1 MKYHYTSEAGLSAVE
16 LLITLFIAAMF
27 LMAGYLLWGFTVQG
41 SAEASQSA
49 IASNIA
55 YDYAKQYRVTTGCK
69 NAVASPYA
77 AAVTTPV
84 VTPALPSPATPLSN
98 IAGIPNPKITV
109 TATCTQALYDLSI
122 VLITSTVTYGNNPVK
137 TVSHA
142 VYAN

>member
-1 MKYHYTSEAGLSAVE
+1 MKHITSESGLSAVE
-16 LLITLFIAAMF
+16 LLITLFIAAIF

-41 SAEASQSA
+41 SAEASQSS

-55 YDYAKQYRVTTGCK
+55 YDYAKQYRVTTGC
-69 NAVASPYA
+69 SSSTP
-77 AAVTTPV
+77 TPV
-84 VTPALPSPATPLSN
+84 VTPALVTNATPTN
-98 IAGIPNPKITV
+98 AAGIPNPKISV
-109 TATCTQALYDLSI
+109 TATCSQALYDLKM

>member
-77 AAVTTPV
+77 AAVTTPI
-84 VTPALPSPATPLSN
+84 VTPSLVTNATPTN
-98 IAGIPNPKITV
+98 ATGIPNPKVTV
-109 TATCTQALYDLSI
+109 TATCTQALYDLKM

-137 TVSHA
+137 IVSHA

>member
-1 MKYHYTSEAGLSAVE
+1 MKYNYTSEAGLSAVE

-41 SAEASQSA
+41 SAEASQSS

-69 NAVASPYA
+69 SETTTPSAPAVI
-77 AAVTTPV
+77 TPV
-84 VTPALPSPATPLSN
+84 VTPALVTNVTPTNS
-98 IAGIPNPKITV
+98 AGIPNPKVTV
-109 TATCTQALYDLSI
+109 TATCTQALYDLKM

>member
-1 MKYHYTSEAGLSAVE
+1 MKYNYTSEAGLSAVE

-41 SAEASQSA
+41 SAEASQSS

-69 NAVASPYA
+69 NATTTPSAP
-77 AAVTTPV
+77 AVTTPV
-84 VTPALPSPATPLSN
+84 VTPALVTNVTPTNS
-98 IAGIPNPKITV
+98 AGIPNPKVTV
-109 TATCTQALYDLSI
+109 TATCTQALYDLKM